1 MVCRSQHSARARQ
14 IALTC
19 ESLSSRLRIRWR
31 GARRG
36 GYQRSESRA
45 EALRV
50 PPPPAWRAACEAAA
64 ASPSRS
70 AQAGAFTRR
79 ENCLRHQC
87 NSVDSVDIF
96 QGSDLGPMTSPI
108 GSNVEFTALTQATT
122 LNLMYQALPVYGVR
136 ASKAPNASTLSYLA
150 APTLPAVSPRASA
163 HSTHAARMTASCA
176 PGSPPSVAAAAREAA
191 ATRPE
196 SAAAAPRRGCW
207 PSGQAAA
214 AASSADSSSGAVA
227 ERRRRRMAA
236 AGRQHAH

>member
-122 LNLMYQALPVYGVR
+122 LNCMYQALPVYGVR
-136 ASKAPNASTLSYLA
+136 ASKRFNFVVPRGAH
-150 APTLPAVSPRASA
+150 PTR
-163 HSTHAARMTASCA
+163 RIASCQRA
-176 PGSPPSVAAAAREAA
+176 LHARRSYDGLMRTRVAAQ
-191 ATRPE
+191 
-196 SAAAAPRRGCW
+196 C
-207 PSGQAAA
+207 
-214 AASSADSSSGAVA
+214 
-227 ERRRRRMAA
+227 RRRRQGGRRDA
-236 AGRQHAH
+236 AGERGRGPAPRLLAVRPGRCRRKQRRQQQRCRRRKEAPPHGGGWRQHAH